1 MDKTLLVVA
10 IAAAIAGGLI
20 TFIVLKIAL
29 KKKTKQLVQ
38 DAEAEAEMIKKE
50 KALQAKETFLQL
62 KAEHE

>member
-10 IAAAIAGGLI
+10 IVAAIAGGLI
-20 TFIVLKIAL
+20 TFIVLKVAL

-50 KALQAKETFLQL
+50 NML
-62 KAEHE
+62 K